1 MNRKW
6 NTTGKIDHK
15 IDDNSEAEG
24 GTILRYDTVINI
36 VVMFLRSLN
45 MLISPDCCEVWLL
58 VIIAAVGWSID
69 CCNMVFKG

>member
-1 MNRKW
+1 MKFKISKKKTFSVCFFIYLNHVINIKW

-45 MLISPDCCEVWLL
+45 MLISPDCYEV
-58 VIIAAVGWSID
+58 
-69 CCNMVFKG
+69 